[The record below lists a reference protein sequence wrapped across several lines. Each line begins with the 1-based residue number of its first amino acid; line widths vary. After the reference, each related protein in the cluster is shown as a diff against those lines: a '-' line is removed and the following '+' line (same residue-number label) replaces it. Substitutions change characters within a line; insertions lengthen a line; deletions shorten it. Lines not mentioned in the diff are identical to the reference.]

1 MNGNRT
7 CRIAAVYKAG
17 AWLPRIVVA
26 QLRHRRK
33 RSPGGSP
40 QRRRC
45 RLRPRHATTSAGRER
60 GQLLAMHQFAAGES
74 ATGQSRPGHFGSSL
88 NSGSIVIDPKATRQS
103 DRSFRPFAR
112 QAFRRV
118 FSGAAVRAETLIS
131 LCRSIQSTHPP
142 LHAQKFRL
150 RRRANQWPLFARP
163 ASTRGAYR
171 DRHGRWRQDAMD
183 ALAAPDE

>member
-1 MNGNRT
+1 VAPAY
-7 CRIAAVYKAG
+7 CRCAIKTSKETVSRRFTAATQV
-17 AWLPRIVVA
+17 P
-26 QLRHRRK
+26 
-33 RSPGGSP
+33 
-40 QRRRC
+40 
-45 RLRPRHATTSAGRER
+45 
-60 GQLLAMHQFAAGES
+60 S
-74 ATGQSRPGHFGSSL
+74 ATATRHDISGPRARSIARNASICGWRVSNGSIATKIDRPGHFGSSL